1 MRPFVWL
8 VVALGLLLAGAA
20 IAWLTGARP
29 GSGDD
34 EPAVAPWFQDVTE
47 HAGLH
52 FNCDTGRLDRFF
64 MPAIM
69 GAGGALIDCDGDGRL
84 DVYLVHISGP
94 EGRKN
99 QLFRQRPDGTFEDV
113 SAGSG
118 LDVSGYGTAVAVG
131 DVNND
136 GRPDVLLGEFGR
148 VRLFLNEG
156 GGKFRE
162 ATEAAGLSNPNW
174 TTALAFVDYDRDGWL
189 DLVVVNYIDYDSSL
203 PCTAA
208 NGAPDYCN
216 PKNFPGTVTR
226 LFRNRGPQSG
236 GNGVKFDEVTVK
248 AGLAQ
253 APGPGLGVYCADFN
267 GDRWPDIFVAN
278 DGRPNHLWIN
288 QKDGTFKEEAAI
300 RNVAYNG
307 LGHPQANMGT
317 AFGDVDGDGLM
328 DLFVTH
334 ITYETHTLWKQGP
347 RGYFKDVTGRSGL
360 AAPRWQGTGFGTVLA
375 DFDHDG
381 ALDLAIVNGHVARQ
395 DPPPAPELGP
405 HWGMYGQRNQLFA
418 NDGTGRF
425 RDVSAAN
432 PAFCGHANVGRALI
446 WGDIFGSGAI
456 DLLVTDMAGP
466 ARLFRNV
473 APRRGH
479 WLAVRVLLPSPRA
492 PADPKLDRDAYG
504 AEVTVRAGPRR
515 WVRLVSPADS
525 YMCSSDARAHF
536 GVGDAERVDAVEV
549 LWPDGRRESFP
560 GGPADRH
567 VTVRRGQGAVR
578 PSDPPEGGSP

>member
-1 MRPFVWL
+1 MKRALRFTIPL
-8 VVALGLLLAGAA
+8 VLLAAGAA
-20 IAWLTGARP
+20 LAWFTLARTSP
-29 GSGDD
+29 DAAG
-34 EPAVAPWFQDVTE
+34 AVASPWFEDVTE
-47 HAGLH
+47 RAGLR
-52 FNCDTGRLDRFF
+52 FTCATGRLDTFF
-64 MPAIM
+64 MPASM
-69 GAGGALIDCDGDGRL
+69 GAGGALFDCDGDGRL
-84 DVYLVHISGP
+84 DIYLVHQAGP
-94 EGRKN
+94 GGTKN
-99 QLFRQRPDGTFEDV
+99 QLFRQRADGTFEDV
-113 SAGSG
+113 SAASG
-118 LDVSGYGTAVAVG
+118 LDVAGYGTAVAVG

-136 GRPDVLLGEFGR
+136 GRPDVALGEYGR

-162 ATEAAGLSNPNW
+162 VTQDAGLSNPNW
-174 TTALAFVDYDRDGWL
+174 ATALAFVDYDRDGWL
-189 DLVVVNYIDYDSSL
+189 DLVVVNYVEYDPTY
-203 PCTAA
+203 PCSAA
-208 NGAPDYCN
+208 NGTPDYCS

-226 LFRNRGPQSG
+226 LFHNRGPQPG
-236 GNGVKFDEVTVK
+236 GDGVKFDDVTVA
-248 AGLAQ
+248 AGLAR

-267 GDRWPDIFVAN
+267 GDGWPDIFVAN
-278 DGRPNHLWIN
+278 DGRPNHLWVN
-288 QKDGTFKEEAAI
+288 HKDGTFAEEAAI
-300 RNVAYNG
+300 RGVAYNG
-307 LGHPQANMGT
+307 LGQALGNMGT

-334 ITYETHTLWKQGP
+334 LKNETPTLWKQGP
-347 RGYFKDVTGRSGL
+347 RGYFKDVTGPAGL

-375 DFDHDG
+375 DFDLDG
-381 ALDLAIVNGHVARQ
+381 ALDLAIVNGHVSSE

-432 PAFCGHANVGRALI
+432 PAFCGHANVGRALM

-479 WLAVRVLLPSPRA
+479 WLAVRALLPSPRG

-525 YMCSSDARAHF
+525 YMGSSDARAHF
-536 GVGDAERVDAVEV
+536 GVGDAECVDAVEV

-560 GGPADRH
+560 GGPTDRH
-567 VTVRRGQGAVR
+567 LTLRRGQGAVR
-578 PSDPPEGGSP
+578 APGALGESRS